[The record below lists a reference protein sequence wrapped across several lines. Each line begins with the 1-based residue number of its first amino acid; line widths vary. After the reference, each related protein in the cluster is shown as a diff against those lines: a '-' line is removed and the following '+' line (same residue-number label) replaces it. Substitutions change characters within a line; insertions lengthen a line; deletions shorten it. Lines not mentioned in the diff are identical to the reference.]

1 MDELLLFGRIKLYK
15 KLKNEK
21 QNVNFRT
28 KTCFFL
34 SSML

>member
-1 MDELLLFGRIKLYK
+1 MDELLLFGWIKLYK